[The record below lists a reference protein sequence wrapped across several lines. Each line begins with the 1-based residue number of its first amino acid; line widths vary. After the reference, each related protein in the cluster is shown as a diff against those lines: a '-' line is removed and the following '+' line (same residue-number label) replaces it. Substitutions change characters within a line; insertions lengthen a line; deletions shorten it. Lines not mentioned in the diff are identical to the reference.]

1 MLSVHFHYTVD
12 ICLAIMITSITM
24 AHDKYFT
31 FGVMFFEEYKVR

>member
-1 MLSVHFHYTVD
+1 
-12 ICLAIMITSITM
+12 MITSITM